1 VRACCFRFLCSTNA
15 ATATMAAMQ
24 TSETTTAMIT
34 VEFGEYVLLAD
45 AGLIAGKQPPC
56 HPQGVPSRPR
66 EYPEYSGV
74 PLPYYANGSEQTHA
88 FSAWKEYTRY
98 PLWTHLLVQ
107 PHTPVAKS
115 IRRRRRD
122 LC

>member
-1 VRACCFRFLCSTNA
+1 
-15 ATATMAAMQ
+15 MAAMQ

-45 AGLIAGKQPPC
+45 AGLIAGKPPC
-56 HPQGVPSRPR
+56 HPQGAPSRPR